1 MWGEVGAAQPPARWG
16 APPGEYTEW
25 KYRALVWWLMHGRAT
40 CACCQQCCWLPSGV
54 PSLPEALLWG
64 FVFVGSQSAV
74 GYPQCLHSLSVWAGT
89 AQAKDKE
96 QGTEGM
102 LLQSLAFSQA
112 LA

>member
-1 MWGEVGAAQPPARWG
+1 MGFCVCGV
-16 APPGEYTEW
+16 PGE
-25 KYRALVWWLMHGRAT
+25 
-40 CACCQQCCWLPSGV
+40 P
-54 PSLPEALLWG
+54 
-64 FVFVGSQSAV
+64 QSAV
-74 GYPQCLHSLSVWAGT
+74 GYPQCLHSLSMWAGT